1 MIFKNL
7 IKTKLCITE
16 TFSKTL
22 LSLIKKRE
30 GKNLESYLRKHF
42 QISLQTETNK
52 HHTAFH
58 ADTLNNSKLLEWI
71 VFTCYI
77 TEGK

>member
-58 ADTLNNSKLLEWI
+58 ADTLNNSKLLE
-71 VFTCYI
+71 
-77 TEGK
+77 

>member
-22 LSLIKKRE
+22 LSLKKK
-30 GKNLESYLRKHF
+30 GRKEF
-42 QISLQTETNK
+42 RIIFTKTFSDLAVNRNK
-52 HHTAFH
+52 
-58 ADTLNNSKLLEWI
+58 
-71 VFTCYI
+71 
-77 TEGK
+77 

>member
-22 LSLIKKRE
+22 LSLIKKK
-30 GKNLESYLRKHF
+30 GRKEF
-42 QISLQTETNK
+42 RIKTFSDLAANRNK
-52 HHTAFH
+52 
-58 ADTLNNSKLLEWI
+58 
-71 VFTCYI
+71 
-77 TEGK
+77 